1 MKDQDTWSI
10 RTVISQLQCAA
21 EDVIQRM
28 NVMNAMEQERNLKSI
43 GIAKMIKWWTRK
55 SLHDDKGGSF
65 NLNLYLQV
73 CQAKEKE
80 ESPVG
85 R

>member
-1 MKDQDTWSI
+1 M
-10 RTVISQLQCAA
+10 ISQLQCAA

-80 ESPVG
+80 ESPAG

>member
-1 MKDQDTWSI
+1 VKDQDSWSI
-10 RTVISQLQCAA
+10 RTVISQHQCAA
-21 EDVIQRM
+21 EDVIELM

-65 NLNLYLQV
+65 NLNLYLAI

-80 ESPVG
+80 ESPAG

>member
-1 MKDQDTWSI
+1 VKDQDTWSI

-21 EDVIQRM
+21 EDVIKRM